1 MMKEEQYL
9 TERLQ
14 DQIDWYDQKSQFN
27 QKWFKW
33 LRVTEIICASFR
45 SYDRCCGLVRGV
57 LVSSCFTIF

>member
-1 MMKEEQYL
+1 MKEEQYL

-33 LRVTEIICASFR
+33 LRMTEKAFVLFFKSFF
-45 SYDRCCGLVRGV
+45 CEHMGLP
-57 LVSSCFTIF
+57 LTEF

>member
-9 TERLQ
+9 TDRLQ

-33 LRVTEIICASFR
+33 S
-45 SYDRCCGLVRGV
+45 
-57 LVSSCFTIF
+57 